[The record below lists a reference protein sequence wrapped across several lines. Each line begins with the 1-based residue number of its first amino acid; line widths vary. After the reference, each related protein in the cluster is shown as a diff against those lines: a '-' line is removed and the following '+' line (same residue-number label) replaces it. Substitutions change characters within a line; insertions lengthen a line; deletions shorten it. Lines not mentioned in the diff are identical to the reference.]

1 MVVVGSVV
9 VVVELVVVVVFCGA
23 WVVGVVVDDG
33 WVVGVVVDVGSEAC
47 GADIGNF
54 DRFETLGCAAPAGPL
69 AKARKMFSVTFWSL
83 HTGVDGAPA
92 GHASTRRGDHPK
104 VAAANTPA
112 PLEAEY
118 HVLSA

>member
-1 MVVVGSVV
+1 MVVVVV
-9 VVVELVVVVVFCGA
+9 VVVELVVVVVFCGGL
-23 WVVGVVVDDG
+23 VVSVVVDDG
-33 WVVGVVVDVGSEAC
+33 WEAGGVVGVVAC

-54 DRFETLGCAAPAGPL
+54 DRFETLGWAAPAGPL

-83 HTGVDGAPA
+83 HTGVDGVPA
-92 GHASTRRGDHPK
+92 GHASSMRGDHPK

-118 HVLSA
+118 HVVSA